1 MVSMERTKQDKSR
14 YCFKDFLR
22 FNVVRFLLVN
32 FILIQHRYFYLRFFI
47 EYNSF
52 DIFDIILFL
61 HPAVEY

>member
-1 MVSMERTKQDKSR
+1 MVSMVRTKQDKSP

-22 FNVVRFLLVN
+22 FHVVRFLPVYFL
-32 FILIQHRYFYLRFFI
+32 LIQPRYFYLRFFI

-52 DIFDIILFL
+52 DIFDIVLFL

>member
-1 MVSMERTKQDKSR
+1 MVSMERIKQDKSR

-22 FNVVRFLLVN
+22 FHVVRFLPVY
-32 FILIQHRYFYLRFFI
+32 FILIQHRYFYLRIFI

-52 DIFDIILFL
+52 DIFDFVLFL